1 MTGSYSLGM
10 VCLSV
15 LVAMLASYT
24 ALDLAQRISK
34 IQVPRYR
41 HFWLIGGAVAMGV
54 GIWAMHFVGM
64 LALSLPFELG
74 YDMWTTLLSLGI
86 AVIVSWFALH
96 TATCRR
102 VRLRRVLIG
111 GVLMGFGISAMHYTG
126 MAALLIRPHVTHN
139 PWLVIASVVIAISAS
154 VVALLIAFSLRDDA
168 KSSPLLLKKIAAAAV
183 MGSAISGMHYTGMAA
198 IDFAPDSMSLATQ
211 VNSTWLTIAI
221 VAISLSVLII
231 ALILSVL
238 DAQLELQSSTFT
250 QSLKTANDQLR
261 HLATHD
267 ALTDL
272 PNRLTLAERIHDAM
286 EASRHSGRP
295 FAVIYID
302 LDGFKMINDTLGHQV
317 GDALLKAVAA
327 RILAV
332 VRKQDTL
339 TRVGGDEFVL
349 LIEDVAEPQHVIA
362 LCEQVRT
369 ALLAPLQAG
378 AAALHVTASIG
389 IALFPTDGESVEALL
404 HNADA
409 AMYEV
414 KRGGRNG
421 CRHFEPTMNTTT
433 LRTLRIQAELR
444 RALHENELSL
454 VYQPKFTGPSLTLN
468 GAEALLRWQHAE
480 MGAISPA
487 EFIPIAE
494 RSGLILELG
503 EWVIREAC
511 RQQLRWREDGVQPL
525 KIAVNLS
532 AKHLRQHNLA
542 QHLCEI
548 LQEYHLDPALLMLE
562 ITESVMMDDA
572 KDNVA
577 MVTQLKQAGFEI
589 AIDDF
594 GTGYS
599 SLSYLQKFRVSQIKI
614 DRFFIDGL
622 DKNHAEGVAIVSA
635 IIALAGSLHLD
646 VVAEGVETHTQLQ
659 LLKRLGCNQYQGFLL
674 GEPMPAHKFTAI
686 LDLRRAM

>member
-24 ALDLAQRISK
+24 ELDLAQRISI

-41 HFWLIGGAVAMGV
+41 HFWLSGGAVAMGV

-64 LALSLPFELG
+64 LALSLPFELC

-102 VRLRRVLIG
+102 VQLRRVLIG

-126 MAALLIRPHVTHN
+126 MAAIE
-139 PWLVIASVVIAISAS
+139 
-154 VVALLIAFSLRDDA
+154 
-168 KSSPLLLKKIAAAAV
+168 
-183 MGSAISGMHYTGMAA
+183 
-198 IDFAPDSMSLATQ
+198 FAPDSMSLATQ

-238 DAQLELQSSTFT
+238 DAQFELQSSTFT
-250 QSLKTANDQLR
+250 QSLKSANDQLR

-295 FAVIYID
+295 FAGIYID

-362 LCEQVRT
+362 LCEHVRM

-444 RALHENELSL
+444 KALHENELSL
-454 VYQPKFTGPSLTLN
+454 VY
-468 GAEALLRWQHAE
+468 H
-480 MGAISPA
+480 
-487 EFIPIAE
+487 
-494 RSGLILELG
+494 
-503 EWVIREAC
+503 
-511 RQQLRWREDGVQPL
+511 
-525 KIAVNLS
+525 
-532 AKHLRQHNLA
+532 
-542 QHLCEI
+542 
-548 LQEYHLDPALLMLE
+548 
-562 ITESVMMDDA
+562 
-572 KDNVA
+572 
-577 MVTQLKQAGFEI
+577 
-589 AIDDF
+589 
-594 GTGYS
+594 
-599 SLSYLQKFRVSQIKI
+599 
-614 DRFFIDGL
+614 
-622 DKNHAEGVAIVSA
+622 
-635 IIALAGSLHLD
+635 
-646 VVAEGVETHTQLQ
+646 
-659 LLKRLGCNQYQGFLL
+659 
-674 GEPMPAHKFTAI
+674 
-686 LDLRRAM
+686 